1 MITKSLYAVAL
12 GIKAGA
18 KVTSWLLRD
27 DIKQGK
33 KILNK
38 MPVIKDYDIVNP
50 IVKKEQ
56 VNDKPSK

>member
-12 GIKAGA
+12 GIRAGV
-18 KVTSWLLRD
+18 KVTTWLLRD

-56 VNDKPSK
+56 VNDKASK